1 MIYNINRVCFDPALG
16 GDGGCRWKTTMLL
29 CKKSKE
35 ENVMLRLCNGV
46 IFPGFIVCLVLY
58 IIIRLMPD
66 SFVRFQKHHTPM
78 SFPIVNFSLPF
89 EVNKDN
95 WPRVKRTGGRIFLFF
110 ACVDALNAF
119 CSLQGF
125 YEVLPVSYSRT
136 AGIIFCLCICSFLI
150 GTFLATKSHDSKDEK
165 GNKLPASG

>member
-35 ENVMLRLCNGV
+35 ENVMLRLSNGV
-46 IFPGFIVCLVLY
+46 IFPGFIVYLVLY

-78 SFPIVNFSLPF
+78 SFPIVNFSLPYDDIQ
-89 EVNKDN
+89 N
-95 WPRVKRTGGRIFLFF
+95 
-110 ACVDALNAF
+110 
-119 CSLQGF
+119 
-125 YEVLPVSYSRT
+125 
-136 AGIIFCLCICSFLI
+136 
-150 GTFLATKSHDSKDEK
+150 
-165 GNKLPASG
+165 

>member
-1 MIYNINRVCFDPALG
+1 
-16 GDGGCRWKTTMLL
+16 
-29 CKKSKE
+29 
-35 ENVMLRLCNGV
+35 MLRLSNGV
-46 IFPGFIVCLVLY
+46 IFPGFIVYLVLY

-78 SFPIVNFSLPF
+78 SFPIVDFSLPF

-125 YEVLPVSYSRT
+125 YKVLPVSYSRT

-165 GNKLPASG
+165 GK

>member
-1 MIYNINRVCFDPALG
+1 
-16 GDGGCRWKTTMLL
+16 
-29 CKKSKE
+29 
-35 ENVMLRLCNGV
+35 MLRLSNGV
-46 IFPGFIVCLVLY
+46 IFPGFIVYLVLY

-66 SFVRFQKHHTPM
+66 SFVRFQKHHTSM

-125 YEVLPVSYSRT
+125 YEVLPASYSRT

-150 GTFLATKSHDSKDEK
+150 GTFLATKSYDSKDEK
-165 GNKLPASG
+165 GK